1 MPIKLIQI
9 NGAPQA
15 ADSIATDRP
24 PALQMPGAP
33 MVKTAFNWLMISAVI
48 IGFAASGW
56 AQDAGKA
63 AYLSS
68 CAPCHGADGKG
79 NGFLSAVL
87 KAPPADLTMLA
98 KRNDGVFPIA
108 AVNEIIDGRM
118 LIAAHGNREM
128 PIWGFDVMVQ
138 SRISVIVDYLNRIQ
152 EK

>member
-1 MPIKLIQI
+1 
-9 NGAPQA
+9 
-15 ADSIATDRP
+15 
-24 PALQMPGAP
+24 
-33 MVKTAFNWLMISAVI
+33 MVKTAFGWLMIAAVI

-68 CAPCHGADGKG
+68 CAPCHGVDGKG
-79 NGFLSAVL
+79 SGFLSAVL
-87 KAPPADLTMLA
+87 KTPPADLTMLA

>member
-1 MPIKLIQI
+1 MPKSAFKLPMI
-9 NGAPQA
+9 A
-15 ADSIATDRP
+15 A
-24 PALQMPGAP
+24 L
-33 MVKTAFNWLMISAVI
+33 I
-48 IGFAASGW
+48 IGFNASGW
-56 AQDAGKA
+56 AQDTDPGKT

-68 CAPCHGADGKG
+68 CAPCHGVYGKG
-79 NGFLSAVL
+79 DGFIGAVL
-87 KAPPADLTMLA
+87 KTPPADLTMLA

-108 AVNEIIDGRM
+108 AVSEIIDGRM